1 MAAPFNKFEL
11 FGLHFGYPTCCIE
24 QFQMDILKT
33 HKSLY
38 DELLPKARLCHTGFI
53 PCIDHLMLLSSKHI
67 TIEELLKDRKCQ
79 HVFPKAC
86 RLIERSTCIK
96 K

>member
-1 MAAPFNKFEL
+1 MAAPFNKFESS
-11 FGLHFGYPTCCIE
+11 GLHFGYPTCCID
-24 QFQMDILKT
+24 QFQLNILGLNILKT

-67 TIEELLKDRKCQ
+67 TIE
-79 HVFPKAC
+79 
-86 RLIERSTCIK
+86 
-96 K
+96 